1 MVYQCGRCDRPQNF
15 LTIAVHVI
23 EEDGPPAEFT
33 FAQCEAC
40 HGAALFIREN
50 VGDGFEND
58 SYYRV
63 YPAHSRHIGFLL
75 PDIVRESYEEAVKCE
90 NAKAHVAQVV
100 MVRRALEAVV
110 KEHEPS
116 ARTLHA
122 GLKAMSTNGLVSQEL
137 ADWSNQLRVIGNLGA
152 HPTKE
157 TVGYADAT
165 EALDFLQ
172 AMLEILYD
180 LRPKF
185 EIMRKRRANAA
196 L

>member
-1 MVYQCGRCDRPQNF
+1 M
-15 LTIAVHVI
+15 
-23 EEDGPPAEFT
+23 EEGMPPTEFT
-33 FAQCEAC
+33 FAQCESC
-40 HGAALFIREN
+40 HYAALFVRGNI
-50 VGDGFEND
+50 GDGFEND

-63 YPAHSRHIGFLL
+63 YPAHSRHIGFAL
-75 PDIVRESYEEAVKCE
+75 PAIVRESYEEAVKCE
-90 NAKAHVAQVV
+90 NIKAYLAQVV

-110 KEHEPS
+110 REYDPN

-137 ADWSNQLRVIGNLGA
+137 ADWSNQLRVIGNQGA

-157 TVGYADAT
+157 TVGSIDAV

-185 EIMRKRRANAA
+185 EIMQKRRANTANP
-196 L
+196 